1 MSNKIS
7 DLNSFT
13 SEYKNLKS
21 SPSNYSNSQIADMM
35 NMSLRSLQRK
45 IKSAKIQGLLDNSMI
60 KLTSEV
66 IWPDDW
72 NFNSLVYEFKLDEA
86 ETFKVLDLIERAK
99 KRNNLWVIWYIKN
112 KIKIKINSITAL
124 NGISFPND
132 ILQVDWSDLIAGLP
146 VLGKWISL
154 GEFEKDCINLRETI
168 IKYSP
173 FIENKFINIEEK
185 TLDENLWNSKR
196 RLANGIWKNC
206 GEDIKQSLIVSE
218 KAYGSASRI
227 HVRRIKAA
235 IDKYV
240 WDYGSYYSFESL
252 NDPFIWLV
260 EFSKRL
266 PMPVSISDLSRRK
279 TPKDNSKIS
288 NLSMDSIIMNIIKNN
303 PPLII

>member
-1 MSNKIS
+1 M
-7 DLNSFT
+7 
-13 SEYKNLKS
+13 
-21 SPSNYSNSQIADMM
+21 
-35 NMSLRSLQRK
+35 
-45 IKSAKIQGLLDNSMI
+45 
-60 KLTSEV
+60 
-66 IWPDDW
+66 
-72 NFNSLVYEFKLDEA
+72 
-86 ETFKVLDLIERAK
+86 
-99 KRNNLWVIWYIKN
+99 WVIWYIKN

>member
-7 DLNSFT
+7 DLNSFI

-60 KLTSEV
+60 KLTPEV

-99 KRNNLWVIWYIKN
+99 KRNNFWVIWYIKN

-240 WDYGSYYSFESL
+240 WDYGSNYSFESL